1 MNNQRK
7 EKTMARKG
15 LGTGLDSFF
24 GDNDIAEITAPS
36 AESGTT
42 ELLTTEI
49 EPNKNQ
55 PRKTFDKEK
64 IEALASSIR
73 EQGIIQPIVVTPQKN
88 GRYMIVA
95 GERRWRAA
103 KKAGLKK
110 VPVVVKE
117 YTQEEIAQIALVEN
131 LQREDLNPIEEAL
144 GYRSLLEEYSL
155 TQEAVSTITGKSRS
169 AVANSIRL
177 LSLDKDEQILL
188 LDGKITSGHA
198 RALLSIEDK
207 SIRKAL
213 AERIVGENLNVRQ
226 AEAAAKAM
234 QKQRSVTKKKN
245 PAVMAEILRL
255 EESLASSLGTKVKI
269 SHTKKKGKIEIEYYG
284 NEDLERILGLIS
296 KEGVF

>member
-1 MNNQRK
+1 
-7 EKTMARKG
+7 MARKG
-15 LGTGLDSFF
+15 LGTGLGSFF
-24 GDNDIAEITAPS
+24 GDNDITEITAPS

-207 SIRKAL
+207 SLRKAL

-226 AEAAAKAM
+226 AEAAAKSM

-269 SHTKKKGKIEIEYYG
+269 CHAKKKGKIEIEYYG

>member
-1 MNNQRK
+1 
-7 EKTMARKG
+7 MARKG
-15 LGTGLDSFF
+15 LGTGLGSFF
-24 GDNDIAEITAPS
+24 GDNDITEITAPS

-73 EQGIIQPIVVTPQKN
+73 EQGIIQPIVVTPQKS

-177 LSLDKDEQILL
+177 LSLDNDEQKLL

-213 AERIVGENLNVRQ
+213 AERIVNENLNVRQ

-234 QKQRSVTKKKN
+234 QKEKPVKKKKDT
-245 PAVMAEILRL
+245 AVVAEILRL

-269 SHTKKKGKIEIEYYG
+269 LHAKKKGKIEIEYYG
-284 NEDLERILGLIS
+284 NEDLDRILGLIS
-296 KEGVF
+296 KKGVF

>member
-1 MNNQRK
+1 
-7 EKTMARKG
+7 MAKKG
-15 LGTGLDSFF
+15 LGTGLGSFF
-24 GDNDIAEITAPS
+24 GDDDITEITAPS
-36 AESGTT
+36 TEKGTT
-42 ELLTTEI
+42 ELSTTEI
-49 EPNKNQ
+49 EPNKDQ
-55 PRKTFDKEK
+55 PRKTFDKDK
-64 IEALASSIR
+64 IDALASSIK
-73 EQGIIQPIVVTPQKN
+73 EQGIIQPIVVTPQKS

-110 VPVVVKE
+110 VPVIVRE

-177 LSLDKDEQILL
+177 LSLDKDEQKLL

-207 SIRKAL
+207 SLRAAL
-213 AERIVGENLNVRQ
+213 AERIVNENLNVRQ

-234 QKQRSVTKKKN
+234 QKQKPLPKKKN
-245 PAVMAEILRL
+245 PAVVAEILRL
-255 EESLASSLGTKVKI
+255 EETLASSLGTKVKI